1 MAIPFLNRERLNNE
15 VNFEKAEVHVRASL
29 REGADLRLK
38 LAGNCGRQI
47 VEAALLI
54 SDCLAAGGKLLLFGN
69 GGSAADAQHLAAEFV
84 GRFVV
89 ERPGLAAIALTTDS
103 SILTAVANDY
113 GFERVFARQIEAL
126 GRPGDVAIGISTSGN
141 SPNVIEAVNKAKE
154 QDLKTISLVGKDG
167 GALARCVD
175 LAITVSSTNTARVQ
189 ECHIAIGHILCELVE
204 NELSEK

>member
-1 MAIPFLNRERLNNE
+1 MA
-15 VNFEKAEVHVRASL
+15 ASL

-38 LAGNCGRQI
+38 VAANCGRQI

-126 GRPGDVAIGISTSGN
+126 ARPGDVAIGISTSGN
-141 SPNVIEAVNKAKE
+141 SANVLAAMLSFRKFRA
-154 QDLKTISLVGKDG
+154 ISGIPIRALRPGLAEVRDYAELVQ
-167 GALARCVD
+167 
-175 LAITVSSTNTARVQ
+175 TVAARVR
-189 ECHIAIGHILCELVE
+189 
-204 NELSEK
+204 